1 MNYNFYTCFT
11 KYYNITNIEMNAS
24 TLIVLVPRLIQ
35 YYSFYIYDN
44 NKFIIICPNKKIHYH
59 LPKKKI
65 HYHLPKKKIHYRHS
79 QSLYNEVSLNL
90 E

>member
-24 TLIVLVPRLIQ
+24 TLIVIVPRLIQ

-44 NKFIIICPNKKIHYH
+44 NKFIIICPKKIHYH
-59 LPKKKI
+59 LPKKKN
-65 HYHLPKKKIHYRHS
+65 
-79 QSLYNEVSLNL
+79 SLSFAQKENSLSSFSVFI
-90 E
+90 